1 MTHDSG
7 TKLTEVQ
14 FDPLGRVDILQGEVL
29 GHGSLDSAEQLSW
42 GGLRVMDDPF
52 FV

>member
-14 FDPLGRVDILQGEVL
+14 FDPLGRIDILQGEVL

-42 GGLRVMDDPF
+42 QWFRVMDNAL